1 MEKEAD
7 SPSVCG
13 SEEAGYLKT
22 ELFKQKT
29 RFTSYIHRILQSLLG
44 LAYCVFFLIVSF
56 SWRKKKIT
64 AEILKGKDTFYYAD

>member
-29 RFTSYIHRILQSLLG
+29 RFTSYIHRILLTKFVRFSLL
-44 LAYCVFFLIVSF
+44 CFPFNRIIFVF
-56 SWRKKKIT
+56 
-64 AEILKGKDTFYYAD
+64 KG